1 MMHRKPL
8 WTTISTFAAVAC
20 ASLMLV
26 GCGEEEA
33 PPVVQA
39 PPPAPK
45 AVEPPPPPKVPSIKE
60 LMAQLDIDQRVNLP
74 EERAPETEAERVA
87 VLKFFDAFAR
97 GNADGLRGML
107 SSPDQFLLD
116 EMVKTG
122 DFNKATGATSR
133 IDVRCGREEGHTC
146 TLAVFHVGEG
156 FEPQLWQYNATGST
170 PEFDA
175 VACPPGI
182 MEKLSGDNWIA
193 SWYTVLKLEL
203 AKADEPDETPE
214 MPKQDFTE
222 APAEGGDAAAPSGD
236 ESAPNKPGGMP
247 GRRMPGAPIKAP
259 KPPGFGTK

>member
-1 MMHRKPL
+1 MMLRKTL
-8 WTTISTFAAVAC
+8 LTLAAATC
-20 ASLMLV
+20 ASMLLV
-26 GCGEEEA
+26 ACGEEEA
-33 PPVVQA
+33 PQVVQA

-45 AVEPPPPPKVPSIKE
+45 APEPPPPPKVPSIKE

>member
-1 MMHRKPL
+1 MMLRKTL
-8 WTTISTFAAVAC
+8 LTLAAATC

-26 GCGEEEA
+26 ACGEEEA
-33 PPVVQA
+33 PAVVQA
-39 PPPAPK
+39 PPPPPK
-45 AVEPPPPPKVPSIKE
+45 AAEPPPPPKVPSIRE
-60 LMAQLDIDQRVNLP
+60 LMAQLDIDPRVNLP

-87 VLKFFDAFAR
+87 VLKFFDAFVR

-107 SSPDQFLLD
+107 SAPDQFLLD

-122 DFNKATGATSR
+122 DFSKATGATTR

-182 MEKLSGDNWIA
+182 MDKLSGDNWIA
-193 SWYTVLKLEL
+193 AWYTVLKLEL
-203 AKADEPDETPE
+203 AKADEPDEMPE

-222 APAEGGDAAAPSGD
+222 NPGEGGEASPAPSGD